1 MRRLLARAVGLVGGL
16 RRAFS
21 FPALLNTQA
30 ALQKAAPLTNDAEA
44 FAEFFRVPVLL
55 DAGVAESVRQH
66 YERVVRG
73 METQQDSH
81 AVRVQEEEQRRG
93 EELPVFLVSYD
104 LRSRRFHFFSIERDR
119 VVVVAGPPPPAG
131 AEARDCD
138 GGDHT
143 ASGGVDLST
152 AADELMQHT
161 HGLTQMILLPIVA
174 HKRERD
180 VLAPHFQRLLAT
192 LRQSGL
198 LPVLH
203 VDNLELAAALD
214 PDPPPLREVVAN
226 YAVVTPTPLSEQWF
240 RAHWVY
246 LRTLACRMDEEDPIR
261 TINRLIVPRFDVFV
275 IHLVR
280 SGSRGL
286 NIVLWDPAQ
295 KRRYAARGMLSD
307 ILACLL
313 ERHSKR
319 IIFLPTN
326 RTDRPTLLRCRA
338 AMAKAGRQCQV
349 VFASELGEKYR
360 GVYQSEPSR
369 FWASLRE
376 VSGGLDMDFLFEV
389 YVTAGNSLRSYHV
402 KRLREGEAKPVISH
416 RAEETAACVT
426 ATEVEKWLG
435 VLSLDRRVAKEKAEM
450 RKYKRHLFIAYVAT
464 EFAAYTRPANPHAAV
479 NFVVAAALMDAQHR
493 VLEPWTK
500 YAARGDFTLPAL
512 DEFDVLVCHDA
523 KQLLLLVWD
532 DPELLRFL
540 KRGGRVWCTMLA
552 EYILEAQR
560 CQTGGNNFR
569 DVALKYG
576 VMTPPCAVLGIATVD
591 LPFAF
596 LRHYLSA
603 AVDALSVVF
612 REQLSTSCERS
623 QVICLAHR
631 MDSLLAM
638 ASIESAGIH
647 IDAAEA
653 ARQAQAVRNRLLAI
667 DKALSLYL
675 PSEVPAD
682 LQRLFDWNS
691 LQHLGA
697 FLFGGSITLGYTDA
711 VPESA
716 AWTSHLVHFCH
727 RYGSLSLLS
736 ADVHLQRFAS
746 ERGLRAA
753 GRLPQRVAQHL
764 ARDAAAGLRKYRL
777 VVFDVES
784 TGLNTATDAIIEV
797 AAWDPVEGTSFSSL
811 VDPERPIPQATMAIH
826 HITNG
831 MVRGAPRLPEVTRA
845 FARFLRLDEAQRDP
859 NEVTVLV
866 GHNVFALDEPLLRR
880 AFEREGVAM
889 DSILFC
895 DSLALLKA
903 LKRDLQGS
911 TENSRVDR
919 GVLEILT
926 TSLRLSSLV
935 EGLHVEAEGALH
947 RADTDAKTLW
957 FVLVNA
963 LGLAGREVAKQ
974 RDAVFSHAART
985 LVTYPGTGC
994 FLPLERRRDRA
1005 VVRLPG
1011 VASQVIDNP
1020 RQLASL
1026 RGKLL
1031 NENTLQTLHRMQLHV
1046 AGLLLQKQQLER
1058 NAARFL
1064 HADPGGR
1071 LSVLHP
1077 DCRVRQCI
1085 DLTAT
1090 TTSRTTSSY
1099 PSCQNIPKDDKSPL
1113 RRLFI
1118 SRFGAQGRCVELDYS
1133 QLEIVVLALLC
1144 GDSRLVS
1151 DLNRG
1156 VDFHV
1161 KRASFFSGVAYDEIY
1176 DGYQR
1181 GVAEYVQLRK
1191 TAKTFSF
1198 QRLYGAGVPLLH
1210 KTTGIPVKDLEASI
1224 RKEEEEYPGIAQFHR
1239 LVRAVALRAGNPGLP
1254 THFVA
1259 ELPTGLRMSFKTRDV
1274 VLNLPPVKNYP
1285 IQGFGAE
1292 LAQMMVG
1299 RVFRQFVRRDFYGQK
1314 AFMINFVHDSLWLD
1328 CHVDVLEECVRET
1341 RARLVEVHT
1350 YVAKAFPG
1358 VELRVPLRVT
1368 TQCGVD
1374 MCSMET
1380 FTDDFSR
1387 VASQGRSAPAEVE
1400 PLPGLDG
1407 DTADI
1412 IENNV

>member
-1 MRRLLARAVGLVGGL
+1 MRRLMRALGVGG
-16 RRAFS
+16 RQWRAFS
-21 FPALLNTQA
+21 FPAILNTQT
-30 ALQKAAPLTNDAEA
+30 ALQNAAPLTDDAEA
-44 FAEFFRVPVLL
+44 FAEFFRVPILL

-66 YERVVRG
+66 YEQVVKG
-73 METQQDSH
+73 METQQDSY

-104 LRSRRFHFFSIERDR
+104 LRSRLFHFFSIERDR
-119 VVVVAGPPPPAG
+119 VVVVGSPPTEG
-131 AEARDCD
+131 AELRDCD
-138 GGDHT
+138 SGKHI
-143 ASGGVDLST
+143 ASGGIDLST
-152 AADELMQHT
+152 VADELMQHT
-161 HGLTQMILLPIVA
+161 HGVTQMILLPLVA
-174 HKRERD
+174 HKKERD
-180 VLAPHFQRLLAT
+180 VLASHFQRLLAT

-198 LPVLH
+198 IPVMH
-203 VDNLELAAALD
+203 VDNLELAEALD

-226 YAVVTPTPLSEQWF
+226 YAVVTPKPLSELWF

-261 TINRLIVPRFDVFV
+261 TISRLIAPRFDVFV

-286 NIVLWDPAQ
+286 NIVLWDPTR

-307 ILACLL
+307 ILACML
-313 ERHSKR
+313 ERQSKH

-338 AMAKAGRQCQV
+338 AMTKAGRQCQV
-349 VFASELGEKYR
+349 VFASELGDKYR
-360 GVYQSEPSR
+360 SVYQSEPSR
-369 FWASLRE
+369 FWALLRE
-376 VSGGLDMDFLFEV
+376 VSGGLDMDFLFEI
-389 YVTAGNSLRSYHV
+389 YVTAGNSLRSYHS
-402 KRLREGEAKPVISH
+402 KRLRDGEARPMVSY
-416 RAEETAACVT
+416 RAEEATACLAN
-426 ATEVEKWLG
+426 TEAEKWLS
-435 VLSLDRRVAKEKAEM
+435 VLSLGRRVAKEKAET
-450 RKYKRHLFIAYVAT
+450 RKYKKHLFITYVAT
-464 EFAAYTRPANPHAAV
+464 ESAAYTRPANPHSPV

-493 VLEPWTK
+493 IVEPWTK
-500 YAARGDFTLPAL
+500 YAARGDFKLPSL
-512 DEFDVLVCHDA
+512 NEFDVIVSHDA

-532 DPELLRFL
+532 DPELHRFL

-560 CQTGGNNFR
+560 CQTGNNNFR

-576 VMTPPCAVLGIATVD
+576 VMTPPSAVLGAATVD

-596 LRHYLSA
+596 LRHYLIA

-638 ASIESAGIH
+638 AAIESAGIQ
-647 IDAAEA
+647 IDVEEA
-653 ARQAQAVRNRLLAI
+653 ARQAQAVRNRISVI
-667 DKALSLYL
+667 DKALSLYV
-675 PSEVPAD
+675 PNEVPVD
-682 LQRLFDWNS
+682 LLKLFDWNS

-697 FLFGGSITLGYTDA
+697 FLFGGSITLGYTDT
-711 VPESA
+711 VLESA
-716 AWTSHLVHFCH
+716 AWTSNLIHFCH
-727 RYGSLSLLS
+727 RYGTLSLLS

-746 ERGLRAA
+746 EKGLRAA
-753 GRLPQRVAQHL
+753 GRLPQRVAQYL
-764 ARDAAAGLRKYRL
+764 ARDESAGLRTFRL
-777 VVFDVES
+777 VVFDIES
-784 TGLNTATDAIIEV
+784 TGLNTATDAIIEI

-811 VDPERPIPQATMAIH
+811 VNPERSIPQETMAIH

-831 MVRGAPRLPEVTRA
+831 MVCGAPRLPEVTRA
-845 FARFLRLDEAQRDP
+845 FARYLRLGDAQCDP

-880 AFEREGVAM
+880 ALEREGVEM

-903 LKRDLQGS
+903 LKHELQGS
-911 TENSRVDR
+911 TEGLRVDR
-919 GVLEILT
+919 GVLETLT

-935 EGLHVEAEGALH
+935 EGLHVGAEGALH
-947 RADTDAKTLW
+947 RADTDAKMLW

-963 LGLAGREVAKQ
+963 LGLAGRDTVKQ
-974 RDAVFSHAART
+974 RDAVFSHAVRT
-985 LVTYPGTGC
+985 LAVYPGTGC
-994 FLPLERRRDRA
+994 FLPLERRRDRV

-1011 VASQVIDNP
+1011 VALQVIDNP

-1026 RGKLL
+1026 QKKPL
-1031 NENTLQTLHRMQLHV
+1031 NEDTLHTLQRHQLRV

-1071 LSVLHP
+1071 LSVLHA
-1077 DCRVRQCI
+1077 DGRVRQYI

-1099 PSCQNIPKDDKSPL
+1099 PSCQNIPKDDKSSL

-1118 SRFGAQGRCVELDYS
+1118 SRFGEKGRCVELDYS

-1144 GDSRLVS
+1144 GDNRLVS

-1156 VDFHV
+1156 IDFHV
-1161 KRASFFSGVAYDEIY
+1161 KRASFFSGVAYAEIY
-1176 DGYQR
+1176 EGYKR
-1181 GVAEYVQLRK
+1181 GITEYVRLRK

-1224 RKEEEEYPGIAQFHR
+1224 RKEEEEYPGITQFHR
-1239 LVRAVALRAGNPGLP
+1239 LVRTIALRAGNPGLP
-1254 THFVA
+1254 THFVV
-1259 ELPTGLRMSFKTRDV
+1259 ELPTGIRMSFKTRDV

-1328 CHVDVLEECVRET
+1328 CHIDVLEECVRET
-1341 RARLVEVHT
+1341 REQLMDVHT

-1380 FTDDFSR
+1380 ITDDFSC
-1387 VASQGRSAPAEVE
+1387 VALQRRSAREGAEE
-1400 PLPGLDG
+1400 PLPSLDA
-1407 DTADI
+1407 DPADI
-1412 IENNV
+1412 IENTV